1 MLEVRIE
8 VVPRWPFRLPAHGGA
23 DGVMRRR
30 GGVLERLLH
39 LAGRPVV
46 VRVAQPGERRV
57 LFGARAQDRAD
68 AEAAIARMRF
78 ALGVDDDLRPF
89 WERYRDD
96 PLVGPSLRRRPWLRV
111 QRRPVAFEA
120 LAWAICEQLIQT
132 SQAAGI
138 QARIVR
144 ALGPRCEQTG
154 LRDVPSAAALAAC
167 APARL
172 EGFELGGRRAI
183 ALVRAAREVA
193 RGRID
198 LDGPDHERGWRRL
211 LAIPTIGRWTV
222 EMLALHGQGRY
233 DVIPAGDLNFLKLLG
248 RARSGGDPAAR
259 ADEAAVRAL
268 FHRFGEWR
276 GLAGAH
282 VMRGAPLP
290 ALRSVAGPGVS
301 EPRGPAP
308 RALRATPPGARARA

>member
-1 MLEVRIE
+1 VDVEVRVE
-8 VVPRWPFRLPAHGGA
+8 VVPRWPFRLPAHGGG

-39 LAGRPVV
+39 VDGRPAI
-46 VRVAQPGERRV
+46 VRVAQTSERSV
-57 LFGARAQDRAD
+57 LFGAWAGGRAD

-89 WERYRDD
+89 WEAHRGD

-111 QRRPVAFEA
+111 RRRPVAFEA

-132 SQAAGI
+132 SQAMRI
-138 QARIVR
+138 EARIVR
-144 ALGPRCEQTG
+144 ALGPRCAVTG
-154 LRDVPSAAALAAC
+154 LRDVPAPSAIAAC
-167 APARL
+167 SPARL
-172 EGFELGGRRAI
+172 ESFELAGRRAI
-183 ALVRAAREVA
+183 ALVRVAREVA

-198 LDGPDHERGWRRL
+198 LDARQPAAHERAWRRL

-233 DVIPAGDLNFLKLLG
+233 DVIPAGDLGLLKLLG
-248 RARSGGDPAAR
+248 HARSGGNPAAR
-259 ADEAAVRAL
+259 ADEADVRAL
-268 FHRFGEWR
+268 FARFGEWR

-282 VMRGAPLP
+282 ALGGASP
-290 ALRSVAGPGVS
+290 A
-301 EPRGPAP
+301 
-308 RALRATPPGARARA
+308 ALLAA

>member
-1 MLEVRIE
+1 MVEVRIE

-39 LAGRPVV
+39 VDGRPVV
-46 VRVAQPGERRV
+46 VRVAQTSARCV
-57 LFGARAQDRAD
+57 LFGAWAQDRAG

-89 WERYRDD
+89 WELYRDD

-111 QRRPVAFEA
+111 LRRPVAFEA

-132 SQAAGI
+132 SQAFAI
-138 QARIVR
+138 QRRIVR
-144 ALGPRCEQTG
+144 AHGPRCVETG
-154 LRDVPSAAALAAC
+154 LRDVPAAVVLAGC

-172 EGFELGGRRAI
+172 ESYELAGRRAV

-193 RGRID
+193 CGRID
-198 LDGPDHERGWRRL
+198 LDTRGVAEQERAWRRL
-211 LAIPTIGRWTV
+211 LAIPNIGRWTV

-233 DVIPAGDLNFLKLLG
+233 DVIPAGDLGFLKLLG
-248 RARSGGDPAAR
+248 HARSGGNPAAR
-259 ADEAAVRAL
+259 AEEAEVRAL
-268 FHRFGEWR
+268 FERFGAWR

-282 VMRGAPLP
+282 
-290 ALRSVAGPGVS
+290 
-301 EPRGPAP
+301 
-308 RALRATPPGARARA
+308 ALRAPAAALLAA

>member
-1 MLEVRIE
+1 VVEVRVE
-8 VVPRWPFRLPAHGGA
+8 VVPRWQYRLPAGGGG

-39 LAGRPVV
+39 LGGRPVI
-46 VRVAQPGERRV
+46 VRVAQTSEGSV
-57 LFGARAQDRAD
+57 LFGAWADERAD

-89 WERYRDD
+89 WELYRDD

-132 SQAAGI
+132 SQAFAI
-138 QARIVR
+138 QRRIVR
-144 ALGPRCEQTG
+144 ALGPCCEQTG
-154 LRDVPSAAALAAC
+154 LRDVPAAAAIAAC

-172 EGFELGGRRAI
+172 ESFELAGRRSI
-183 ALVRAAREVA
+183 ALVRVAREVA

-198 LDGPDHERGWRRL
+198 LDGRAGGDHEHAWRRL
-211 LAIPTIGRWTV
+211 LAIPNIGRWTV

-233 DVIPAGDLNFLKLLG
+233 DVVPAGDLGFLKLLG
-248 RARSGGDPAAR
+248 HARSGGNPAAR
-259 ADEAAVRAL
+259 ADEAEVRAL
-268 FHRFGEWR
+268 FARFGEWK

-282 VMRGAPLP
+282 VMGGAPAA
-290 ALRSVAGPGVS
+290 ALA
-301 EPRGPAP
+301 A
-308 RALRATPPGARARA
+308 